1 MAGRPK
7 IFDEQQVIDKAVEIF
22 WNKGY
27 EAATADEL
35 LASMGIGKGSFYLS
49 FKGGKKELY
58 EKSLIQFFDNYYKNL
73 KSDITMSDDP
83 IAFIKNFFLDSADVS
98 EIKQAQGCYIG
109 NGLIEMSTKD
119 GHTKEIASRLL
130 KRMEGIFTEAIEE
143 AQNANKLKTT
153 EKPEVLGRYLLNLWN
168 GINVTR
174 RMYPKDESL
183 KKSIALNLKL
193 IY

>member
-7 IFDEQQVIDKAVEIF
+7 IFDEQQVIDKAVEVF

-27 EAATADEL
+27 EAASADEL

-58 EKSLIQFFDNYYKNL
+58 ERSLIQFFDNYYKSL
-73 KSDITMSDDP
+73 KSDISKSDDP
-83 IAFIKNFFLDSADVS
+83 IAFIKNFFLDLADVS

-119 GHTKEIASRLL
+119 DHTKEIASRLL
-130 KRMEGIFTEAIEE
+130 KRMEGVFTEAIQE

-153 EKPEVLGRYLLNLWN
+153 EKPDVLGRYLLNLWN